1 MVVVDDDDRE
11 YTDFEEGL
19 LMRTRHGYTEPLLGS
34 FLDVLII
41 GGTFI
46 FFNLY
51 DS

>member
-11 YTDFEEGL
+11 YTDFEER
-19 LMRTRHGYTEPLLGS
+19 MRTRHGYTEPLLGS